1 MFAEAILASTL
12 QIGPFWQQWSG
23 HKALCP
29 LWSRERT
36 AATATHPV
44 VDTTDVLWPLF
55 TSHRDWWRF
64 LFVMHCQTQQ
74 DGGYQFML
82 LPIWFNGND
91 PESGNYWGLFPL
103 WGRHPH
109 FLLMTDWRFCL
120 WPVWMQYKTPRPS
133 EKRWMTSNAV
143 IFPFFHWRD
152 DGSWGVWPL
161 CGTGHRRES
170 DHHYALWPFVTW
182 AKYRKDR
189 YAIIDNKRDELESLH
204 DEYKIAKLEIEEPLK
219 AEKYRIKVEAKK
231 EHRRLNE
238 APTRRTL
245 EEIGNAVSHG
255 VGALVGITFLVLMI
269 LKSHDA
275 WSLAAAIIYGSCF
288 FLQMLFSCLYH
299 SFRGGTKVKRIF
311 RRFDYSSIYLAIG
324 GTFAP
329 LYLIYMVEK
338 MWGFNWGISLF
349 AIQ

>member
-1 MFAEAILASTL
+1 MSKTKSKIDKE
-12 QIGPFWQQWSG
+12 
-23 HKALCP
+23 
-29 LWSRERT
+29 
-36 AATATHPV
+36 
-44 VDTTDVLWPLF
+44 
-55 TSHRDWWRF
+55 
-64 LFVMHCQTQQ
+64 
-74 DGGYQFML
+74 
-82 LPIWFNGND
+82 
-91 PESGNYWGLFPL
+91 
-103 WGRHPH
+103 
-109 FLLMTDWRFCL
+109 
-120 WPVWMQYKTPRPS
+120 QYKS
-133 EKRWMTSNAV
+133 LKKEYGELK
-143 IFPFFHWRD
+143 
-152 DGSWGVWPL
+152 
-161 CGTGHRRES
+161 
-170 DHHYALWPFVTW
+170 

-189 YAIIDNKRDELESLH
+189 YAIIDSKRNELESLH

-255 VGALVGITFLVLMI
+255 VGALIGITFLVLMI

-299 SFRGGTKVKRIF
+299 SFRGGTTVKRIF

-349 AIQ
+349 AIQWAIIVTGITFVGVFGPGRLRPLHFTLYFAVGWSAIMFLPTWFTQDLPLLFWILGGGIVYTLGMIPFSLLKGKNVAHFIWHIVVLTGSVLMGVGLYLYVF